1 MNGSGGWAI
10 KLLLLQTMS
19 DGTKKDWR
27 ELAALVSVETD
38 PVKLIDMIAQ
48 LTKALEE
55 YRRDSPLTPQK
66 PK

>member
-1 MNGSGGWAI
+1 
-10 KLLLLQTMS
+10 MS

-38 PVKLIDMIAQ
+38 PVKLMDMIAQ
-48 LTKALEE
+48 LAKALEE
-55 YRRDSPLTPQK
+55 YRRDAPLTPQK

>member
-1 MNGSGGWAI
+1 
-10 KLLLLQTMS
+10 MS

-38 PVKLIDMIAQ
+38 PVKLMDMIAQ

-55 YRRDSPLTPQK
+55 YRRDSPITAQK
-66 PK
+66 SK